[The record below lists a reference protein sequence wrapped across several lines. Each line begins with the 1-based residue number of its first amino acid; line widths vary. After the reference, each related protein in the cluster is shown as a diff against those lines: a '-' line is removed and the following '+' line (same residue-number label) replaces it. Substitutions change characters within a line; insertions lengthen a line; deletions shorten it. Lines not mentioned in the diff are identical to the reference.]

1 MTELQTNPGT
11 TAPAPPRK
19 KYAPAKDPLPGTNYH
34 RLRKTI
40 HVICVVIFITL
51 PLLNIMRF
59 DIPRQRFYFFGA
71 ELWIN
76 EFGIIFLSLMFCLFL
91 VTAMAMIYGRMYCS
105 YLCPQMIFSEASVT
119 LEDKLKRWVNKRFID
134 LAVGTRI
141 FISRS
146 FFYAILLVASVFL
159 AFIFISYFVE
169 PRDLVH
175 RLAHL
180 DIKTAGGIAGAVT
193 TLLTLIDFAFL
204 RQRFCTTVCPYGYLQ
219 GILADKNTLLIDY
232 RDETKMCI
240 KCLKCVRVCPM
251 GIDIRDS
258 SHQIE
263 CTHCGECI
271 DACST
276 VLGKLGKPTLIDYA
290 WGATGLTVGQENA
303 WYRKLGLRDAKRVI
317 ILLLVV
323 LYASA
328 LYIAISMRQPVLVRI
343 APDRTNLYT
352 IDNQHFVHNK
362 FRLQLSNRGHSD
374 TTLNLAI
381 QGLADAHIIGLQL
394 PLTLKPGAVEQQ
406 EFEIIADPSKVAPG
420 VNYIHIVPQLSP
432 DQKVEPFAETF
443 IAPMDTPQSTTQQP
457 TESKP

>member
-1 MTELQTNPGT
+1 MTELQTNPE
-11 TAPAPPRK
+11 TAKREPPRK
-19 KYAPAKDPLPGTNYH
+19 KYVPVKDPLPGTSYH
-34 RLRKTI
+34 RLRKSI
-40 HVICVVIFITL
+40 HVICVLIFIAL

-91 VTAMAMIYGRMYCS
+91 IVAMAMIYGRMYCS

-119 LEDKLKRWVNKRFID
+119 LEDILKRWVNKRFID
-134 LAVGTRI
+134 LAVGTRSA
-141 FISRS
+141 ISKGL
-146 FFYAILLVASVFL
+146 FYAALLISSVFL

-169 PRDLVH
+169 PGDLAH

-193 TLLTLIDFAFL
+193 SLLTLLDFAFL

-232 RDETKMCI
+232 RDETKVCI

-251 GIDIRDS
+251 DIDIRNS
-258 SHQIE
+258 AHQIE

-290 WGATGLTVGQENA
+290 WGEAGLTVGQENS

-328 LYIAISMRQPVLVRI
+328 LYVAISMRKPVLVRI

-352 IDNQHFVHNK
+352 TDSQNLVHNK
-362 FRLQLSNRGHSD
+362 FRLQVSNRGNSD
-374 TTLNLAI
+374 ATFNLAI
-381 QGLADAHIIGLQL
+381 DGLTDARIAGLEL
-394 PLTLKPGAVEQQ
+394 PLLLKPGVTEQT
-406 EFEIIADPSKVAPG
+406 EFEILADPSKVTPG
-420 VNYIHIVPQLSP
+420 VNYIRLVPHLSP
-432 DQKVEPFAETF
+432 EQKMEPFAETF
-443 IAPMDTPQSTTQQP
+443 IAPMDIPQKKNQP